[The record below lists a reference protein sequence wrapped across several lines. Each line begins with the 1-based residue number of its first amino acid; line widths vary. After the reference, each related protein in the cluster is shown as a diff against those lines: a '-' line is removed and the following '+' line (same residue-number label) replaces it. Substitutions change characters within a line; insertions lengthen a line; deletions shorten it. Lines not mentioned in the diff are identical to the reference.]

1 MESLSTAE
9 LIEIAMSM
17 RESLD
22 DQFQYWLTIT
32 FVVVVGSFIAGHKL
46 NKNLRLV
53 VTSLYLLA
61 TALFFI
67 RTMVDGQIFSMYIQ
81 AATERG
87 ATWFSDYT
95 PILIFIRSAMY
106 LLGALVTLW
115 FLYINGRRD
124 DG

>member
-32 FVVVVGSFIAGHKL
+32 FAVVVGSFIAGHKL

-53 VTSLYLLA
+53 VTS
-61 TALFFI
+61 AL
-67 RTMVDGQIFSMYIQ
+67 S
-81 AATERG
+81 
-87 ATWFSDYT
+87 
-95 PILIFIRSAMY
+95 LK
-106 LLGALVTLW
+106 
-115 FLYINGRRD
+115 
-124 DG
+124 